1 MKLFLDAGAS
11 PEQPDDTGLG
21 PLHYSS
27 FYGHADYVE
36 MLLSAGA
43 PVEQQASDG
52 SFPLLWAAAGCN
64 GNVRNILLNSD
75 KKEQEEYGMS
85 GRLSDRWNLAFTG
98 ADEGEY
104 VSLSLDRG
112 DGGWNI
118 TAKGVTEEDT
128 ITGLQRHVGARRGMS
143 EPFLIARLKKEGETV
158 LTPAPGCMPAEL
170 SGLRAGDICVL
181 RYIAPL
187 LPKDKINSW
196 PETLT
201 PRFIILKKG
210 KGLPAFSYL
219 TAEIVRIVAFY
230 EGYREDI
237 KKIAMNFKEGR
248 WMLS

>member
-1 MKLFLDAGAS
+1 
-11 PEQPDDTGLG
+11 
-21 PLHYSS
+21 
-27 FYGHADYVE
+27 
-36 MLLSAGA
+36 
-43 PVEQQASDG
+43 
-52 SFPLLWAAAGCN
+52 
-64 GNVRNILLNSD
+64 
-75 KKEQEEYGMS
+75 MS

-170 SGLRAGDICVL
+170 SGLRAGDSCVL

-230 EGYREDI
+230 EVYREDI